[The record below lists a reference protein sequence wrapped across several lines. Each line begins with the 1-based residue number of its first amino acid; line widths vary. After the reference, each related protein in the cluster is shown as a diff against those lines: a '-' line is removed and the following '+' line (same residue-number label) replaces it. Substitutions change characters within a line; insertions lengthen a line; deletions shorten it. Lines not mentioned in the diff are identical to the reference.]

1 MSLLNFRKR
10 LLWNG
15 TPATIRQGYAFG
27 TYNTASAALLQIDTG
42 LNNVK
47 AFAAMRDATG
57 TRPVIYNYRVS
68 ATDTGVVQIKALS
81 AAGSYIGAG
90 GTFRWIAIGDSF

>member
-1 MSLLNFRKR
+1 
-10 LLWNG
+10 
-15 TPATIRQGYAFG
+15 
-27 TYNTASAALLQIDTG
+27 
-42 LNNVK
+42 
-47 AFAAMRDATG
+47 MRDATG